1 MERASDKTTFSRQRL
16 STEAGAAIYSPL
28 VLRVYDWWVLGF
40 SNRFLWRC
48 STKTILL
55 PFFREHIGRRHLDV
69 GVGTGFYLANAGL
82 SSGQEIALLDLNEN
96 SLRAAA
102 ARLRRPNVRIFKQD
116 VMQPSAPPLGTGYD
130 SISLFYVLHCLPGT
144 MEDKEIAIANLRR
157 YLSREGILYG
167 ATVLGDAAIHNRLGR
182 LLMDTYNRKGIFSN
196 RADSLARLQR
206 ILKNQFGEVQVR
218 QHNTVALFVAR
229 SPIDAGRDLP
239 G

>member
-1 MERASDKTTFSRQRL
+1 MERASDKTTFAQQRL

-48 STKTILL
+48 PTKTILL

-82 SSGQEIALLDLNEN
+82 SPGQEIGLLDLNEN
-96 SLRAAA
+96 SLRAGA
-102 ARLRRPNVRIFKQD
+102 ARLRHPNVRIFKQD
-116 VMQPSAPPLGTGYD
+116 VMQPSASPLDTGYD
-130 SISLFYVLHCLPGT
+130 SISLFYVLHCLPGS

-196 RADSLARLQR
+196 RADSLAQLQR

-229 SPIDAGRDLP
+229 APIDAG
-239 G
+239 